1 MTGAYSYELTP
12 FTVERHPKNTIQLIE
27 FEKKQEMDIGFSCTV
42 WASGERTG
50 HLDGIGIYTQALWQG
65 LNALS
70 QDADNALHVKP
81 YAFGKNLPVMPC
93 GTPHILAGDY
103 RIHAV
108 INGLLGIPLAGSATI
123 ARTVQ
128 LFHTTDHHIPVLR
141 GIPTIATI
149 MDVIPLLHPE
159 WIKKDLKQLKRL
171 LFVKSIR
178 RADHIIT
185 ISQHSKQDMI
195 NHLGIDPARISVTPL
210 GVDPVYF
217 QRIETVERETVLAKY
232 NLQPGFF
239 LSIGTLQPRK
249 NLLRVLNAFEQL
261 PPEVRKAHPLI
272 VVGRDGWHNEA
283 LLPRLEALQQRGEGR
298 WLSYLPQNEVMA
310 LLQSAGALVFAS
322 LYEGFG
328 LPAIEAFA
336 AQCPL
341 IASNTTSLPEVTG
354 DAAWPV
360 DPHDAQSIAAAM
372 QAVLQHPEE
381 RERKV
386 HLGLERARQFTWSA
400 CAQQTLEVYQKVL
413 ASKR

>member
-1 MTGAYSYELTP
+1 
-12 FTVERHPKNTIQLIE
+12 
-27 FEKKQEMDIGFSCTV
+27 MDIGFSCTV

-65 LNALS
+65 LNTLS
-70 QDADNALHVKP
+70 QRADTQLHVKP
-81 YAFGKNLPVMPC
+81 YAFGRKPPFMPC
-93 GTPHILAGDY
+93 GVPRVLAGDY
-103 RIHAV
+103 RVHALV
-108 INGLLGIPLAGSATI
+108 NGLLGLPLASSAAI
-123 ARTVQ
+123 ARDVQ

-141 GIPTIATI
+141 GVPTIATI

-159 WIKKDLKQLKRL
+159 WIKKDLKQLKRW
-171 LFVKSIR
+171 LFAKSIR

-185 ISQHSKQDMI
+185 ISEHSKQDMV
-195 NHLGIDPARISVTPL
+195 NHLGIDPARISVIPL
-210 GVDPVYF
+210 GVEPAYF
-217 QRIETVERETVLAKY
+217 QRVETVEREAVLARY
-232 NLQPGFF
+232 ALQAGFF

-249 NLLRVLNAFEQL
+249 NLLRVLDAFEQL
-261 PPEVRKAHPLI
+261 PSQIRKAHPLI
-272 VVGRDGWHNEA
+272 VVGRDGWSNET

-341 IASNTTSLPEVTG
+341 IASNSTSLPEVTG

-360 DPHDAQSIAAAM
+360 DPHDVQSIAAAM
-372 QAVLQHPEE
+372 QAVLQQPEE

-386 HLGLERARQFTWSA
+386 RLGLERARQFTWSA

-413 ASKR
+413 ANKR